1 MHFGHPLPI
10 CSYFPQLSELLHL
23 IPTSSTTGWSFYET
37 LFARCIRRQGAG
49 SETFLASCTEY
60 LREQLAAGKL
70 QAEQCRLL
78 LLAIETL
85 SSMTGVQGRRMQRQ
99 LQPLIEI
106 YGAMV
111 SHKFRSKKKE
121 ASAYKEFVDS
131 TLSGY
136 ATYVSSCIN
145 RLARQE
151 REKEQQ
157 EKEQKK
163 PVEPEEDEQEP
174 DKKKKKKDKNKA
186 KAEAENKESEKEL
199 QPIDENFR
207 RICKIYIGHSVGLLL
222 Q

>member
-1 MHFGHPLPI
+1 LVI
-10 CSYFPQLSELLHL
+10 
-23 IPTSSTTGWSFYET
+23 
-37 LFARCIRRQGAG
+37 RCPSAV
-49 SETFLASCTEY
+49 T
-60 LREQLAAGKL
+60 
-70 QAEQCRLL
+70 
-78 LLAIETL
+78 
-85 SSMTGVQGRRMQRQ
+85 
-99 LQPLIEI
+99 
-106 YGAMV
+106 
-111 SHKFRSKKKE
+111 FRS
-121 ASAYKEFVDS
+121 
-131 TLSGY
+131 Y
-136 ATYVSSCIN
+136 ASSCIN

-163 PVEPEEDEQEP
+163 PVEPEKDEQEP

>member
-37 LFARCIRRQGAG
+37 LFARCIR
-49 SETFLASCTEY
+49 
-60 LREQLAAGKL
+60 
-70 QAEQCRLL
+70 
-78 LLAIETL
+78 ETL

-163 PVEPEEDEQEP
+163 PDHPAA
-174 DKKKKKKDKNKA
+174 A
-186 KAEAENKESEKEL
+186 KGIRSSGQGTQGQGLVVGKTEAGGNGGGGLFDS
-199 QPIDENFR
+199 FR
-207 RICKIYIGHSVGLLL
+207 KGEHRG
-222 Q
+222 